1 MSLIQTKMIPPRL
14 PSGYVRRLALLS
26 QLDERRSRSVTV
38 VTAPAGFGKTTL
50 LAEWREGAWKKKHPV
65 AWLSLDEED
74 DDPQQFGAYL
84 VAAFSRTS
92 ESIAQQAQQ
101 LLDNDAATPIRTV
114 ISVLLNGIAA
124 YGRSVFLV
132 LDDVDRLTTGSVLAI
147 VSRLL
152 RYAPEN
158 MHVLLGARGEPSLT
172 LGQLRT
178 PEKLM
183 RIGVDDLRFSTD
195 DARAFFAQA
204 ATVPLDQS
212 SIELLNQATEGWVT
226 GLQLVSLAVGQIGDA
241 AKIANN
247 LAGSCSGIDHYLNDT
262 VLAHLPPVMLKFL
275 LYTSILE
282 RLTAPVCDAIMG
294 GEGGSGEKLEWLER
308 HSVFIQPLD
317 QTRNWYRCHV
327 LLSDALRRRLVH
339 QMPQKVSVL
348 HQRACQWFAGARL
361 WPQAVTHALAAGEF
375 EQAAQWVENCAMEML
390 ERGDPYTL
398 LDWIDKLPPDVL
410 QRRLRLRLA
419 KAWALALSLQT
430 TRAMREI
437 DAVVEE
443 LSRGHRDDGDM
454 KAEAAGAE
462 ISAIR
467 ALIASNN
474 DDSERALELVHAAEA
489 STAPSAQWVKC
500 QVQAAQV
507 FGLMYRGEF
516 GQIRRLWNVA
526 NDRVEY
532 RQGSTYS
539 DMFLDA
545 MYGLAALLHGELTEA
560 RQIFEETFERAEN
573 VLGASSTGAT
583 WLAGCLA
590 SIYYECND
598 LPQARKIVA
607 GRATLALDAA
617 PLGALVQ
624 HTLSVS
630 RLMCRSGETDSALA
644 VLEGSRQVAITRRLP
659 RLRVACDAEIVK
671 LLLNEGNVVQARQI
685 ARELSLSL
693 PKMWEGRTGAALETW
708 TSYCLVRAR
717 VLIAENLADRAVIFL
732 TLLVDK
738 LGAMGWRCSEAI
750 VSLLLSRAF
759 EQCNA
764 SDDALAALDHALQV
778 GEATGMIN
786 SFVDEGPPM
795 RALLQRFR
803 RSLGSVSTS
812 QMAYVDRLLA
822 AFDDLDNVPP
832 ASAEPVQAV
841 TTSPDV
847 LSARELEI
855 VRYVARGL
863 SNKEIGRS
871 LKLAP
876 ETVKWHLKNIFEK
889 LNVGSRIEAVQSV
902 LGSRGWRTPCDH
914 LAGR

>member
-1 MSLIQTKMIPPRL
+1 MSLIQTKMIPPRI
-14 PSGYVRRLALLS
+14 PSGYVRRVALLS
-26 QLDERRSRSVTV
+26 QLDERPSRSVTV

-50 LAEWREGAWKKKHPV
+50 LAEWREVALKKKHPV

-92 ESIAQQAQQ
+92 DSIAQQAQQ
-101 LLDNDAATPIRTV
+101 LLDNDASTPIRTV

-124 YGRSVFLV
+124 YGRSAFLV
-132 LDDVDRLTTGSVLAI
+132 LDDVDRLNTDSVLAT

-158 MHVLLGARGEPSLT
+158 MHVLLGARGEPGLT

-178 PEKLM
+178 PEKLI
-183 RIGVDDLRFSTD
+183 RIGADDLRFSMD
-195 DARAFFAQA
+195 DAREFFAQA
-204 ATVPLDQS
+204 GIVPLDQS
-212 SIELLNQATEGWVT
+212 SIELLNQATEGWVI
-226 GLQLVSLAVGQIGDA
+226 GLQLVSLAAGQMGDA
-241 AKIANN
+241 TEIANN
-247 LAGSCSGIDHYLNDT
+247 LAGTCSGIDHYLNDT

-275 LYTSILE
+275 LYTSILD

-294 GEGGSGEKLEWLER
+294 GEGGSGQKLEWLER

-317 QTRNWYRCHV
+317 QTRDWYRCHV

-339 QMPQKVSVL
+339 QMPQKIAVL

-361 WPQAVTHALAAGEF
+361 WPEAVTHALAAGEF
-375 EQAAQWVENCAMEML
+375 EQAAQWAEHCAMEML
-390 ERGDPYTL
+390 ERGDPCTL
-398 LDWIDKLPPDVL
+398 LGWIKKLPTDVL

-430 TRAMREI
+430 TRATREI
-437 DAVVEE
+437 DALVEE
-443 LSRGHRDDGDM
+443 FNRGHRDDGDM
-454 KAEAAGAE
+454 NAEVAGVE

-467 ALIASNN
+467 ALIASNS
-474 DDSERALELVHAAEA
+474 DDSERVLELVHVVET
-489 STAPSAQWVKC
+489 STAPSAPWVKC
-500 QVQAAQV
+500 YVQAAHF

-516 GQIRRLWNVA
+516 GQIRRIWNVA
-526 NDRVEY
+526 EDRVEY
-532 RQGSTYS
+532 CQGSGYS
-539 DMFLDA
+539 DMFRDA
-545 MYGLAALLHGELTEA
+545 MYGLAALLHGELSEA

-573 VLGASSTGAT
+573 VLGASSAGAN

-590 SIYYECND
+590 SIYYECNE
-598 LPQARKIVA
+598 LPQAREIVA
-607 GRATLALDAA
+607 GRATLVLDAA

-630 RLMCRSGETDSALA
+630 RLKCRSGETDSALT
-644 VLEGSRQVAITRRLP
+644 VLEGSRQVAITRRWP

-671 LLLNEGNVVQARQI
+671 LLLEEGNVARASQI
-685 ARELSLSL
+685 ARELGLSL

-717 VLIAENLADRAVIFL
+717 VLIAEDLADKAVIFL
-732 TLLVDK
+732 TLLLDK
-738 LGAMGWRCSEAI
+738 LGAMGWRYSEAI
-750 VSLLLSRAF
+750 VSLLLARAF

-764 SDDALAALDHALQV
+764 SGDALAALDHALLV
-778 GEATGMIN
+778 GEAIGMVN

-795 RALLQRFR
+795 RTLLQRFR
-803 RSLGSVSTS
+803 RSSGNVSTS

-822 AFDDLDNVPP
+822 AFDELDNVPP
-832 ASAEPVQAV
+832 ASHEPVRPV

-847 LSARELEI
+847 LSAREFEI

-902 LGSRGWRTPCDH
+902 LGSQGGRTECDQ
-914 LAGR
+914 LER